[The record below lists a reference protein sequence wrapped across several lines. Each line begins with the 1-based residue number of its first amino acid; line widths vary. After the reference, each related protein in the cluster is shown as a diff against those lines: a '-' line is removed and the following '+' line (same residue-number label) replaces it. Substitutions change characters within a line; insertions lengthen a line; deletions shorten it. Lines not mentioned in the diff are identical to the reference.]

1 MRVAAPAGGML
12 AVVVVVVRRN
22 MRLKWCW
29 FVWVGINVKNDYGRR
44 MGVPLLDISC
54 ALVSSLVY
62 FRPYHQTI
70 GISSRPR
77 QVFGARGTLSLLPV
91 PAPASSRRH

>member
-1 MRVAAPAGGML
+1 MRVEAPAGGML

-54 ALVSSLVY
+54 LRSAQLARLHSSVSSNDRHLVWAEATSA
-62 FRPYHQTI
+62 H
-70 GISSRPR
+70 
-77 QVFGARGTLSLLPV
+77 VELCC
-91 PAPASSRRH
+91 